1 MSPIEAS
8 GGHTSRLVDEL
19 SRERFD
25 NPAQPIGLLFELLAS
40 DRPPVR
46 VRDGV
51 EGDQPWT

>member
-1 MSPIEAS
+1 MSSIQGRGA
-8 GGHTSRLVDEL
+8 HTSRLVDEL

-25 NPAQPIGLLFELLAS
+25 DPTQPIGLLFELLAS

-51 EGDQPWT
+51 EGEQPWT